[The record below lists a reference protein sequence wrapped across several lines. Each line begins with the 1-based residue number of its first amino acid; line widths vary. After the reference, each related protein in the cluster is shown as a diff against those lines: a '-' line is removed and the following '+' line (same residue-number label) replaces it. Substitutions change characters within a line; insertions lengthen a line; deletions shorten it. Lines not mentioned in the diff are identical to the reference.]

1 MRKATTPPPRPP
13 TKALPP
19 QVISPP
25 TSITISAPPNKS
37 SANPAKPS
45 SGCGA
50 PSTSSPACPRPTQS
64 LTFLRTRLAFFEFAG
79 TWLDRTI
86 AALPATF
93 GRWASSL
100 ALWGGLLALAGAF
113 VLPRLRPNRSAF
125 ITLGL
130 VLLMASFVFSRV
142 GRYREQR
149 LSPSTFAIVTGESV
163 SALTAPTSDAKP
175 VVALPPGSELRLLRV
190 TGPWTYAEIPGE
202 LRGWVRTESI
212 RPVWPIPSKNP
223 S

>member
-1 MRKATTPPPRPP
+1 MPEAE
-13 TKALPP
+13 
-19 QVISPP
+19 
-25 TSITISAPPNKS
+25 
-37 SANPAKPS
+37 
-45 SGCGA
+45 
-50 PSTSSPACPRPTQS
+50 QS

-86 AALPATF
+86 AALPAAF
-93 GRWASSL
+93 GSWASSL
-100 ALWGGLLALAGAF
+100 ALWTGLLAIAGAF
-113 VLPRLRPNRSAF
+113 ASPRLRPNRSTF

-149 LSPSTFAIVTGESV
+149 LSPSTFAIVTGDSV
-163 SALTAPTSDAKP
+163 SALTAPTSDAKT

-190 TGPWTYAEIPGE
+190 SGPWTYAEIPGD
-202 LRGWVRTESI
+202 LRGWVRTESVQ
-212 RPVWPIPSKNP
+212 PVWPIPSKNP